1 MTQKRARRVLLCVTG
16 GYQSWAL
23 PGFVLQLLHHFA
35 DDVQIVLT
43 RAAAGLVS
51 QQALEVASRNKV
63 FVEMDDRSDEIYV
76 PHIELSRAADLIL
89 VYPATV
95 SIVGKVANGISD
107 ELVSALVI
115 AAEIPVFFVPISNPA
130 MIAHPAM
137 QRNMAQLRTDGYTV
151 LPPMKATEVATR
163 EGLDESTGPFPM
175 PTLLLQMSSALS
187 RGQEKA

>member
-63 FVEMDDRSDEIYV
+63 FVEMGDRSDEIYV

-130 MIAHPAM
+130 MIAIP
-137 QRNMAQLRTDGYTV
+137 QCSETWRSFG
-151 LPPMKATEVATR
+151 
-163 EGLDESTGPFPM
+163 
-175 PTLLLQMSSALS
+175 QMGTPCC
-187 RGQEKA
+187 RR